1 MRRFTD
7 NIDQQCAVML
17 ISSDV
22 NLSLDLS
29 DFKNRKKIHV
39 ILLHNVLVSETLLL
53 CSNEHFVFD
62 DLFDEVAC
70 SSQLPKVKGTKYSCI
85 HNVLNSFILL
95 RFAIF
100 FSLTFLIYHCSCPV
114 FWSVNESSR

>member
-7 NIDQQCAVML
+7 NIDQKCAIML

-22 NLSLDLS
+22 NFSLDLS

-53 CSNEHFVFD
+53 CSNENFVFD

-70 SSQLPKVKGTKYSCI
+70 SSQHPKVKEKKY
-85 HNVLNSFILL
+85 L
-95 RFAIF
+95 
-100 FSLTFLIYHCSCPV
+100 
-114 FWSVNESSR
+114 

>member
-7 NIDQQCAVML
+7 NIDQQCAVIL

-22 NLSLDLS
+22 NFSLDLS

-53 CSNEHFVFD
+53 CSNENYVFD
-62 DLFDEVAC
+62 DLFDEIEC
-70 SSQLPKVKGTKYSCI
+70 SSNLPKVKVIEY
-85 HNVLNSFILL
+85 
-95 RFAIF
+95 
-100 FSLTFLIYHCSCPV
+100 Y
-114 FWSVNESSR
+114 